1 MRHESLE
8 DILARRADEP
18 VPPEVAAMANAVRAS
33 FGTGVMAVL
42 SYGSSL
48 RGVDPAE
55 TLIDLYVLT
64 DSLSDVSSNPV
75 SRAAC
80 ALLPPNVYYA
90 ETVFEGRT
98 LRSKYAVLPLAAF
111 ERRCGGMT
119 DNPYFWARFSQP
131 CRLVHVH
138 DRMTRVR
145 VVQSLG
151 EAVRTMLTAAAGVAP
166 MEVDAAALWVAG
178 FRETYR
184 TELRPEGPDRAAGIV
199 KADEAYYR
207 ALADA
212 AAPILP
218 ERAADW
224 RLRRLI
230 GKALSVLRLL
240 KAAFTFAGGADYLAW
255 KIGRHSGER
264 IELKPW
270 QRRHPILGALSLL
283 PGLLRRGA
291 VR

>member
-18 VPPEVAAMANAVRAS
+18 VPPEVAIMAEAVRAR
-33 FGTGVMAVL
+33 FGEGAVAVL
-42 SYGSSL
+42 AYGSSL

-64 DSLSDVSSNPV
+64 DSLSDVGRNPL
-75 SRAAC
+75 SRLAC

-90 ETVFEGRT
+90 ETESEGRA
-98 LRSKYAVLPLAAF
+98 LRAKYAVLPLAAF
-111 ERRCGGMT
+111 ERRCSGMT

-131 CRLVHVH
+131 CRLVHAR
-138 DRMTRVR
+138 DRMTRIR

-151 EAVRTMLTAAAGVAP
+151 EAVRTMLTAAAGILP
-166 MEVDAAALWVAG
+166 MESDAAALWAAG

-184 TELRPEGPDRAAGIV
+184 TELRPEGPERAASIV
-199 KADEAYYR
+199 EVDETYYR
-207 ALADA
+207 ALAEA

-218 ERAADW
+218 ERAANW
-224 RLRRLI
+224 RWRRI
-230 GKALSVLRLL
+230 VGKSLSVLRLL
-240 KAAFTFAGGADYLAW
+240 KAAFTFVGGADYLAW